1 MPETRKLVTIS
12 LPQRMSKMADR
23 VAKEENR
30 TKSELVREALRLYME
45 TRDVRRAAVR
55 ERLFSVIA
63 QAQDRASVT
72 PKREVRQLIE
82 DGVKA
87 ARATSK

>member
-12 LPQRMSKMADR
+12 LPSRMSKMADR

-45 TRDVRRAAVR
+45 TRDVRRTAVR

-63 QAQDRASVT
+63 QAQDGASAT
-72 PKREVRQLIE
+72 PKREIRRLIA
-82 DGVKA
+82 DGVQA
-87 ARATSK
+87 ARATPK